1 MRTNSLCK
9 THTVMKKILR
19 ILPLCLLLMALL
31 TACGTWGEVVDILQ
45 NLGSTTPPETSQP
58 TEPPHVCQAG
68 DTLHMDRSNHYY
80 TCQCGKKMD
89 VEKHELVDQVCTVCS
104 AKLSAEDIQG
114 LYYLWLLD
122 EHENVIRTQSYS
134 DYGHTLLRT
143 YTFEYTYGEEG
154 KILGK
159 KSYADGVIYDSS
171 TWDADGNA
179 LTAEEYDAEGNLTKA
194 YRHERNFDENGLL
207 LTMRT
212 YCNDIL
218 IYDYIMTP
226 ATHNVEFF
234 FGTG

>member
-1 MRTNSLCK
+1 
-9 THTVMKKILR
+9 
-19 ILPLCLLLMALL
+19 
-31 TACGTWGEVVDILQ
+31 
-45 NLGSTTPPETSQP
+45 
-58 TEPPHVCQAG
+58 
-68 DTLHMDRSNHYY
+68 
-80 TCQCGKKMD
+80 
-89 VEKHELVDQVCTVCS
+89 
-104 AKLSAEDIQG
+104 
-114 LYYLWLLD
+114 
-122 EHENVIRTQSYS
+122 
-134 DYGHTLLRT
+134 T

-226 ATHNVEFF
+226 ATLTATENKFREDGSALSTTVYTYDRSGMLTQELRYQHGALTHKTEYAAHKEKVYPQKEYIYDAAGNYAACVDKCTYHWKLAF
-234 FGTG
+234 